1 MPGLP
6 EYIVEVDNEAF
17 DAKSPDFEDV
27 AGAEVLQEAPSGVDT
42 TPIEEVEAE
51 EEEVEKGRGKP

>member
-1 MPGLP
+1 VPGFP
-6 EYIVEVDNEAF
+6 EYIAGVDNEAF

-27 AGAEVLQEAPSGVDT
+27 AGAEVLREAPGGVGT